1 MENHLI
7 LNIWYLWLHT
17 GHWIPDWVIT
27 GCQQI
32 IWLPPYT
39 DFCTARLFCTC
50 QFLHVCLLAH
60 KTDIVLSH
68 ITLLSTV
75 FYRFCPF
82 SFMFAHLYL
91 PQCIRKSSV
100 LGLQGFPYLGW
111 FSLEKGFLWVHHTTG
126 ICHIALGCTP
136 PTNQW
141 HNPKSFLEILVFS
154 IFRCADNYYLLDSF
168 YWVSIK
174 WLSDIHQGSG
184 SRISVEDQESE

>member
-1 MENHLI
+1 MGEFLRWALENHLI

-39 DFCTARLFCTC
+39 DFCTARLFCIR
-50 QFLHVCLLAH
+50 QFLHVCVLAH
-60 KTDIVLSH
+60 KTDIVLSQ

-82 SFMFAHLYL
+82 SFMFAHLHL

-100 LGLQGFPYLGW
+100 LELEGFPYLGW
-111 FSLEKGFLWVHHTTG
+111 SSLERGFLMSAPHNWHLSYCFRLHTT
-126 ICHIALGCTP
+126 
-136 PTNQW
+136 NQPVAQPW
-141 HNPKSFLEILVFS
+141 VL
-154 IFRCADNYYLLDSF
+154 FRNTGLFNL
-168 YWVSIK
+168 
-174 WLSDIHQGSG
+174 
-184 SRISVEDQESE
+184 